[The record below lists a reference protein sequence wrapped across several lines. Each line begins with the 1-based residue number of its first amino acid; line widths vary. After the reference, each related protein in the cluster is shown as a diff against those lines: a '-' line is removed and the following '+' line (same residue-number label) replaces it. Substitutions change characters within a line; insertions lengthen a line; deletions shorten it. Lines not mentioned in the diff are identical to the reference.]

1 MEREK
6 VLVGLDGKGELMLL
20 KNKKTGEIVDVESLG
35 HADSLKGKFGYQVT
49 LSWKIDEH
57 LGTCKT
63 YNSLAELN
71 AEWEDAPEE
80 EWRAIPGYEGYYEV
94 SSLGNVRS
102 LDKEIRA
109 NIVNNEYVNRPGRL
123 LKQKEVKGYKTV
135 SLCVD
140 YEATTWR
147 VHRLVAMAFIP
158 NPDSKPQVN
167 HIDGNPANNYVNNL
181 EWCTAKE
188 NQWHRRNILG
198 KTSNGRET
206 PVRCVELGWCFP
218 TIQGAADWLGLQK
231 SHICHCLKGDR
242 NTTGGYHFEPCT
254 EEEAEKAVEKL
265 KAFKRL
271 KDNGMIKYSFHK
283 EKTGIDLDFYTLT
296 ILAPRDKDSLNL
308 LFGDE
313 E

>member
-1 MEREK
+1 M
-6 VLVGLDGKGELMLL
+6 
-20 KNKKTGEIVDVESLG
+20 
-35 HADSLKGKFGYQVT
+35 
-49 LSWKIDEH
+49 
-57 LGTCKT
+57 
-63 YNSLAELN
+63 
-71 AEWEDAPEE
+71 
-80 EWRAIPGYEGYYEV
+80 
-94 SSLGNVRS
+94 
-102 LDKEIRA
+102 
-109 NIVNNEYVNRPGRL
+109 
-123 LKQKEVKGYKTV
+123 
-135 SLCVD
+135 CVD

-167 HIDGNPANNYVNNL
+167 HIDGNPGNNCVSNL

-254 EEEAEKAVEKL
+254 KEEAEKAVEKL
-265 KAFKRL
+265 KAWKRL
-271 KDNGMIKYSFHK
+271 KDKGFRVTMQGCKGNAWLQANWGNLQGDYS
-283 EKTGIDLDFYTLT
+283 DVL
-296 ILAPRDKDSLNL
+296 L
-308 LFGDE
+308 LFGGE

>member
-1 MEREK
+1 MK
-6 VLVGLDGKGELMLL
+6 L
-20 KNKKTGEIVDVESLG
+20 KNKLTGEINIIKVDE
-35 HADSLKGKFGYQVT
+35 DYFNIYQEDGDFVCPVT
-49 LSWKIDEH
+49 LK
-57 LGTCKT
+57 
-63 YNSLAELN
+63 ELN
-71 AEWEDAPEE
+71 AGWEDAPEEPKE

-94 SSLGNVRS
+94 SSLGKVRS
-102 LDKEIRA
+102 LDKEIKA
-109 NIVNNEYVNRPGRL
+109 NLVNNEYVNRPGRL

-135 SLCVD
+135 NLCVD

-254 EEEAEKAVEKL
+254 KEEAEKAVEKL
-265 KAFKRL
+265 KAAKRL
-271 KDNGMIKYSFHK
+271 KDKGFSIYSWDYEFDMVDK
-283 EKTGIDLDFYTLT
+283 PAQTIILRASAVDSSNEDLD
-296 ILAPRDKDSLNL
+296 L
-308 LFGDE
+308 LFGGE

>member
-1 MEREK
+1 MKLR
-6 VLVGLDGKGELMLL
+6 
-20 KNKKTGEIVDVESLG
+20 NKKTGEIVVFGEGIVDLQKIGCKNVAEMIEAGWCGCEDV
-35 HADSLKGKFGYQVT
+35 
-49 LSWKIDEH
+49 
-57 LGTCKT
+57 
-63 YNSLAELN
+63 
-71 AEWEDAPEE
+71 PEE

-94 SSLGNVRS
+94 SSFGNVRS
-102 LDKEIRA
+102 LDKEIKA
-109 NIVNNEYVNRPGRL
+109 NLVNNEHVNRPGRL
-123 LKQKEVKGYKTV
+123 LKQKKVKGYKTV

-188 NQWHRRNILG
+188 NQWHRRKVLG

-254 EEEAEKAVEKL
+254 KEEAEKAVEKL
-265 KAFKRL
+265 KAWKRL
-271 KDNGMIKYSFHK
+271 KDKGFKFTGWNCALCEIYFKVP
-283 EKTGIDLDFYTLT
+283 KTFFDRPDMFGEAISGETVKDLE
-296 ILAPRDKDSLNL
+296 L
-308 LFGDE
+308 LFGGED
-313 E
+313 

>member
-1 MEREK
+1 MKLRKQIRGYEGLYEVCSDGSIISMPREK
-6 VLVGLDGKGELMLL
+6 RLPNGKLCRSKERIMSPARIGE
-20 KNKKTGEIVDVESLG
+20 DV
-35 HADSLKGKFGYQVT
+35 
-49 LSWKIDEH
+49 
-57 LGTCKT
+57 
-63 YNSLAELN
+63 
-71 AEWEDAPEE
+71 PEE

-94 SSLGNVRS
+94 SSLGKVRS
-102 LDKEIRA
+102 LDKEIKA
-109 NIVNNEYVNRPGRL
+109 NLVNNKYVNRPGRL
-123 LKQKEVKGYKTV
+123 LKQKEAKGYKTV

-167 HIDGNPANNYVNNL
+167 HIDGNPANNCVNNL

-231 SHICHCLKGDR
+231 SHICHCLKGNR

-254 EEEAEKAVEKL
+254 KEEAEKAVEKL

-271 KDNGMIKYSFHK
+271 KDKGFSFDPVDRYEALCGNGFNIPITATMPPEAYTDTEVSK
-283 EKTGIDLDFYTLT
+283 DLD
-296 ILAPRDKDSLNL
+296 IC
-308 LFGDE
+308 FGGE

>member
-1 MEREK
+1 MK
-6 VLVGLDGKGELMLL
+6 L
-20 KNKKTGEIVDVESLG
+20 KNKKTGEIKDVESLG
-35 HADSLKGKFGYQVT
+35 HESSLKDKYGLQIT
-49 LSWKIDEH
+49 LSWDTEYEN
-57 LGTCKT
+57 LSECRT
-63 YNSLAELN
+63 YNSLAGLN
-71 AEWEDAPEE
+71 EEWEDVPEE

-102 LDKEIRA
+102 LDKEIKA
-109 NIVNNEYVNRPGRL
+109 NLVNNEYVNRTGRI

-167 HIDGNPANNYVNNL
+167 HIDGNPSNNCVNNL

-242 NTTGGYHFEPCT
+242 NTAGGYHFEPCT
-254 EEEAEKAVEKL
+254 EEEAEKAVEKF
-265 KAFKRL
+265 KAWKRVKRDL
-271 KDNGMIKYSFHK
+271 VSLNWQRERDGSFSVWG
-283 EKTGIDLDFYTLT
+283 EFKTGNTLRADVYLDIHSKDLD
-296 ILAPRDKDSLNL
+296 L
-308 LFGDE
+308 LFGGE

>member
-1 MEREK
+1 MKLR
-6 VLVGLDGKGELMLL
+6 
-20 KNKKTGEIVDVESLG
+20 NKKTGEIKTAYVQVIVENNHPAKPLEY
-35 HADSLKGKFGYQVT
+35 DTQL
-49 LSWKIDEH
+49 
-57 LGTCKT
+57 
-63 YNSLAELN
+63 SLAELN
-71 AEWEDAPEE
+71 KEWEDAPEE

-94 SSLGNVRS
+94 SSLGEVRS
-102 LDKEIRA
+102 LDKEIKA
-109 NIVNNEYVNRPGRL
+109 NLVNNEYVNRPGRL

-135 SLCVD
+135 NLCVD

-167 HIDGNPANNYVNNL
+167 HIDGNPANNCVNNL

-188 NQWHRRNILG
+188 NQWHRRNVLG

-254 EEEAEKAVEKL
+254 REEAELAVRKL
-265 KAFKRL
+265 KAWKRL
-271 KDNGMIKYSFHK
+271 KDKGFRFKCWEYDDKYAT
-283 EKTGIDLDFYTLT
+283 EMPGILIRAKKIRDCEDDLD
-296 ILAPRDKDSLNL
+296 L
-308 LFGDE
+308 LFCPE
-313 E
+313 ENI

>member
-1 MEREK
+1 MRIK
-6 VLVGLDGKGELMLL
+6 S
-20 KNKKTGEIVDVESLG
+20 KKTGEEITMANLIVGEGENYKSYSTIEEL
-35 HADSLKGKFGYQVT
+35 
-49 LSWKIDEH
+49 
-57 LGTCKT
+57 CKD
-63 YNSLAELN
+63 
-71 AEWEDAPEE
+71 WEDVPEE

-102 LDKEIRA
+102 LDKEIKA
-109 NIVNNEYVNRPGRL
+109 NLVNNEYVNRPGRL

-167 HIDGNPANNYVNNL
+167 HIDGDPSNNCVNNL

-231 SHICHCLKGDR
+231 SHICHCLKGGTD
-242 NTTGGYHFEPCT
+242 TTGGYHFETCT
-254 EEEAEKAVEKL
+254 KEEAEEAVEKL
-265 KAFKRL
+265 EAWKRL
-271 KDNGMIKYSFHK
+271 KDKGFRFEGWRTADLGADKYYFAITAESDDAGK
-283 EKTGIDLDFYTLT
+283 GDLD
-296 ILAPRDKDSLNL
+296 L
-308 LFGDE
+308 LFGGKE
-313 E
+313 

>member
-1 MEREK
+1 M
-6 VLVGLDGKGELMLL
+6 GIINYFD
-20 KNKKTGEIVDVESLG
+20 NQSIVI
-35 HADSLKGKFGYQVT
+35 YP
-49 LSWKIDEH
+49 IDENWNAKGDKKYVYH
-57 LGTCKT
+57 
-63 YNSLAELN
+63 SLTELN
-71 AEWEDAPEE
+71 EEWEDYEEQE

-102 LDKEIRA
+102 LDKEIKA
-109 NIVNNEYVNRPGRL
+109 NLVNNEYVNRTGRI

-167 HIDGNPANNYVNNL
+167 HIDGNPSNNCVNNL

-254 EEEAEKAVEKL
+254 KEEAEKAVEKL
-265 KAFKRL
+265 QAFKRL
-271 KDNGMIKYSFHK
+271 NNCGLKFIDWWLSKDNHIIIGTNRQIFDID
-283 EKTGIDLDFYTLT
+283 EQGLREDLD
-296 ILAPRDKDSLNL
+296 IC
-308 LFGDE
+308 FGGE

>member
-1 MEREK
+1 MKLR
-6 VLVGLDGKGELMLL
+6 
-20 KNKKTGEIVDVESLG
+20 NEI
-35 HADSLKGKFGYQVT
+35 
-49 LSWKIDEH
+49 WKDI
-57 LGTCKT
+57 
-63 YNSLAELN
+63 
-71 AEWEDAPEE
+71 PEE

-102 LDKEIRA
+102 LDKEIKA
-109 NIVNNEYVNRPGRL
+109 NLVNNEYVNRPGRI

-167 HIDGNPANNYVNNL
+167 HIDGNPSNNCVNNL

-254 EEEAEKAVEKL
+254 KEEAEKAVEKL

-271 KDNGMIKYSFHK
+271 RDKGFRFRGHDDRDRGQLGDIVIYAKMPTFEYDDDS
-283 EKTGIDLDFYTLT
+283 TRDDLD
-296 ILAPRDKDSLNL
+296 IC
-308 LFGDE
+308 FGGE

>member
-1 MEREK
+1 MKLVNKNTTNIK
-6 VLVGLDGKGELMLL
+6 VF
-20 KNKKTGEIVDVESLG
+20 GEIVPCNEYGCIAVKTDQG
-35 HADSLKGKFGYQVT
+35 VT
-49 LSWKIDEH
+49 W
-57 LGTCKT
+57 
-63 YNSLAELN
+63 YYRSLAELN
-71 AEWEDAPEE
+71 EEWEDVPEE

-102 LDKEIRA
+102 LDKEIKA

-167 HIDGNPANNYVNNL
+167 HIDGNPTNNYVNNL

-254 EEEAEKAVEKL
+254 REEAEKAVEKL
-265 KAFKRL
+265 KAWKRL
-271 KDNGMIKYSFHK
+271 KDKGFRFEGWDNTDHSTIHNFSLFVAIEDLENINK
-283 EKTGIDLDFYTLT
+283 DLD
-296 ILAPRDKDSLNL
+296 L
-308 LFGDE
+308 LFRR
-313 E
+313 

>member
-1 MEREK
+1 MKLR
-6 VLVGLDGKGELMLL
+6 
-20 KNKKTGEIVDVESLG
+20 NKRTGEIGNLIEIVNLNDRLFCRI
-35 HADSLKGKFGYQVT
+35 ADTQGRCYKRE
-49 LSWKIDEH
+49 I
-57 LGTCKT
+57 
-63 YNSLAELN
+63 NSLAELN
-71 AEWEDAPEE
+71 AEWCDVPEE

-102 LDKEIRA
+102 LDKEIKA
-109 NIVNNEYVNRPGRL
+109 NLVNNEYVNRPGRL

-167 HIDGNPANNYVNNL
+167 HIDGNPSNNCVSNL

-188 NQWHRRNILG
+188 NQWHRRNILN

-242 NTTGGYHFEPCT
+242 DTTGGYHFEPCT
-254 EEEAEKAVEKL
+254 KEEAEKAVEKL
-265 KAFKRL
+265 KAWKRL
-271 KDNGMIKYSFHK
+271 KDK
-283 EKTGIDLDFYTLT
+283 EFRFKFSPAVGALDVEPSKFQIEITADMPAEWFCCDDVQKDLD
-296 ILAPRDKDSLNL
+296 L
-308 LFGDE
+308 LFGGE

>member
-1 MEREK
+1 MKLR
-6 VLVGLDGKGELMLL
+6 
-20 KNKKTGEIVDVESLG
+20 NKKTGEIDDYIFEVITDRIDLYKRV
-35 HADSLKGKFGYQVT
+35 GYSENKNV
-49 LSWKIDEH
+49 WH
-57 LGTCKT
+57 

-71 AEWEDAPEE
+71 EEWEDVPEE

-102 LDKEIRA
+102 LDKEIKA

-167 HIDGNPANNYVNNL
+167 HIDGNPANNCVNNL

-254 EEEAEKAVEKL
+254 KEEAQEAVEKL
-265 KAFKRL
+265 KAWKRL
-271 KDNGMIKYSFHK
+271 KDLGTEILGWEVRDMLTGGNWQTVNVKLNIKARR
-283 EKTGIDLDFYTLT
+283 EPMELLDT
-296 ILAPRDKDSLNL
+296 
-308 LFGDE
+308 LFGGE

>member
-1 MEREK
+1 MKLR
-6 VLVGLDGKGELMLL
+6 
-20 KNKKTGEIVDVESLG
+20 NKKTGEIGNLVLNINPNRESYSVLSTENG
-35 HADSLKGKFGYQVT
+35 DTICGNLVLADY
-49 LSWKIDEH
+49 D
-57 LGTCKT
+57 
-63 YNSLAELN
+63 SLAELN
-71 AEWEDAPEE
+71 EEWEDMPEE

-102 LDKEIRA
+102 LDKEIKA
-109 NIVNNEYVNRPGRL
+109 NLVNNEYVNRTGRI

-167 HIDGNPANNYVNNL
+167 HIDGNPSNNCVNNL

-254 EEEAEKAVEKL
+254 REEAEEAVEKL
-265 KAFKRL
+265 KAWKRL
-271 KDNGMIKYSFHK
+271 KDKGFRFEYYDYSDRDLHNHIQIKAITNREVEDSMLYK
-283 EKTGIDLDFYTLT
+283 EDLD
-296 ILAPRDKDSLNL
+296 L
-308 LFGDE
+308 LFCTE
-313 E
+313 ENS